1 MWGVRLDEI
10 PEPLRR
16 DLLRYLLA
24 ASADRARIVA
34 ELVDRSPGMAQILMD
49 LEADDDLRARFEMEL
64 LESPESGAM

>member
-24 ASADRARIVA
+24 ASVDRARIVA

-49 LEADDDLRARFEMEL
+49 LEAADDLRARFEMEL